1 MVSKL
6 EFSKTNFK
14 GQFELI
20 FTSSCRKKY
29 RQSKDPILRFWSR
42 GIPCPRVP
50 CQRLQTWCFINL
62 VRSYR
67 KISKN
72 MEDGSCQVDMK
83 TIPKISKLYLL
94 IEWLQKIFENQFSQ
108 RKNLNFFPE
117 IFGVVFFAVSYQK
130 NKALISL
137 FLFWH
142 NAPKFVKSVYRWH
155 RHLSLYFGVFSN
167 LLAISI
173 TNK

>member
-50 CQRLQTWCFINL
+50 CQRLLTWCFINL

-72 MEDGSCQVDMK
+72 MEDDSCQVDMK
-83 TIPKISKLYLL
+83 TIPKISKLNLL
-94 IEWLQKIFENQFSQ
+94 IEGPQKVFKNQFLQKKKSKFFFKIFLIFSC
-108 RKNLNFFPE
+108 RLFCHKLPE
-117 IFGVVFFAVSYQK
+117 K
-130 NKALISL
+130 
-137 FLFWH
+137 
-142 NAPKFVKSVYRWH
+142 
-155 RHLSLYFGVFSN
+155 
-167 LLAISI
+167 
-173 TNK
+173 